1 LFPDLRYGAELYKS
15 LPHSLELSAGF
26 RTLKYSTTTFYTKL
40 VGTPAIVI
48 GHCVLILPE
57 MEEQAHQQPSIIVNI
72 EVTANFMSFT
82 FSMGVSPEVNQ
93 FIFSATD
100 AAIINLKTQRLNAS
114 YFYYIKK

>member
-1 LFPDLRYGAELYKS
+1 
-15 LPHSLELSAGF
+15 
-26 RTLKYSTTTFYTKL
+26 L

-48 GHCVLILPE
+48 GHCVLIFTPGDGGTSSS
-57 MEEQAHQQPSIIVNI
+57 AAINYRKYRSDA
-72 EVTANFMSFT
+72 ANFMMT

-114 YFYYIKK
+114 YFFTTSK

>member
-1 LFPDLRYGAELYKS
+1 LRPYFTPGDGGTS
-15 LPHSLELSAGF
+15 SSAAINY
-26 RTLKYSTTTFYTKL
+26 RKYRSD
-40 VGTPAIVI
+40 A
-48 GHCVLILPE
+48 
-57 MEEQAHQQPSIIVNI
+57 
-72 EVTANFMSFT
+72 ANFMSFT